1 MAARIAHPADL
12 ARLLRKEHATLLTD
26 WERRARKL
34 PNARELRTP
43 ILLDHLPA
51 LLEELA
57 SSLDDADAERAGRL
71 ASPYEHG
78 RHRLAAG
85 FALPELVEEYRFLR
99 QCIFDLTERH
109 HLILAGPACTLVN
122 GFVDRAVSS
131 GVQAYIEQRDE
142 EDRRRRQEHLSFIV
156 HDLRSPLSAIYQ
168 GTEVIER
175 DLQGVPVSDR
185 ARAMLAAVRR
195 NIQRM
200 QALIVKVLQEEANI
214 RTSGNVE
221 VNRRPTELRAVIES
235 AVKTLEPLARSNET
249 QVRDDVPPGLMV
261 HADPELLERVF
272 QNLVSNAIDWAPRGE
287 VTIGANA
294 LAAGEGVECW
304 VHDDGSGIPE
314 ELRDR
319 IFDRH
324 HATSQR
330 RGGIGLGLAIV
341 KQLVEAH
348 GGRVELQTTREQGT
362 TFRLRIPEAPA
373 PVSRGG

>member
-1 MAARIAHPADL
+1 MAAQPAHPADL
-12 ARLLRKEHATLLTD
+12 ARLLREEHASLLAD
-26 WERRARKL
+26 WERRARSL
-34 PNARELRTP
+34 PNARALRTP

-57 SSLDDADAERAGRL
+57 SSLDHADAERAGRL

-99 QCIFDLTERH
+99 QCIFDLAERH
-109 HLILAGPACTLVN
+109 RLVLAGPACAIVN
-122 GFVDRAVSS
+122 GFIDRAVSS
-131 GVQAYIEQRDE
+131 GVQAYIAQRDE

-175 DLQGVPVSDR
+175 DLQGVPVGDR

-214 RTSGNVE
+214 RTGANV
-221 VNRRPTELRAVIES
+221 VVDPRPTDLRTVVENAVN
-235 AVKTLEPLARSNET
+235 TLMPLARSNET
-249 QVRDDVPPGLMV
+249 RVRDDVPPGMMV
-261 HADPELLERVF
+261 HADPGLLERVF

-287 VTIGANA
+287 VTIGAS
-294 LAAGEGVECW
+294 AAADGVECW
-304 VHDDGSGIPE
+304 VHDDGPGIPE

-319 IFDRH
+319 IFDQHHASLRAPRRDRAWARDREAARRSARRPRRARVAARRRH
-324 HATSQR
+324 HLPAADS
-330 RGGIGLGLAIV
+330 GGAG
-341 KQLVEAH
+341 Q
-348 GGRVELQTTREQGT
+348 
-362 TFRLRIPEAPA
+362 
-373 PVSRGG
+373 SRG